1 MNRGDYETLAAAI
14 ADSDADDHARRILAF
29 DLADAL
35 TGTNQRFDPVRW
47 LRQCGIPVKPGE
59 VAQWTSRLAYRV
71 EHIHHRRQACEQRT
85 GVRLES
91 YSTTVPALKPP
102 MPSVVGQKTSFCDE
116 NALPDPRPQGSR
128 LHSSLP
134 PGSRPCSQ
142 ETPFRPRLDTL
153 N

>member
-14 ADSDADDHARRILAF
+14 ADSDADTGARRILAL

-47 LRQCGIPVKPGE
+47 LRQCGIGPVTPVE

-71 EHIHHRRQACEQRT
+71 EHINDRRQACEQRT

-91 YSTTVPALKPP
+91 YSTTVPD
-102 MPSVVGQKTSFCDE
+102 S
-116 NALPDPRPQGSR
+116 
-128 LHSSLP
+128 
-134 PGSRPCSQ
+134 SRP
-142 ETPFRPRLDTL
+142 
-153 N
+153 

>member
-14 ADSDADDHARRILAF
+14 ADSAVDDQARRILAL

-47 LRQCGIPVKPGE
+47 LRQCGAPVTPVE

-71 EHIHHRRQACEQRT
+71 KHIHDRRQSCEQRT

-91 YSTTVPALKPP
+91 YATTGPALKP
-102 MPSVVGQKTSFCDE
+102 SIVFGVGQRSSACDVS
-116 NALPDPRPQGSR
+116 ALPAPRS
-128 LHSSLP
+128 
-134 PGSRPCSQ
+134 
-142 ETPFRPRLDTL
+142 
-153 N
+153 

>member
-14 ADSDADDHARRILAF
+14 ADSDVDDSARRILAF

-47 LRQCGIPVKPGE
+47 LRQCGTPATPVE

-71 EHIHHRRQACEQRT
+71 KHIHDRRRACEQRT

-91 YSTTVPALKPP
+91 YAVTL
-102 MPSVVGQKTSFCDE
+102 
-116 NALPDPRPQGSR
+116 
-128 LHSSLP
+128 
-134 PGSRPCSQ
+134 PGSSRP
-142 ETPFRPRLDTL
+142 
-153 N
+153 